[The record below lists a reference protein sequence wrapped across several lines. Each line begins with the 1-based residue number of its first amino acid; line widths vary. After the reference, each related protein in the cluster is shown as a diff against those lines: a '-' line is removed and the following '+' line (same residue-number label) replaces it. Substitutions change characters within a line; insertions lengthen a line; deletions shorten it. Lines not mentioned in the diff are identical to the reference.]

1 MKNLT
6 LIIGGRD
13 YVVACAAGEEAHVT
27 RLGQI
32 IDGALASSPPGVGQS
47 ETRSLLFAALLLA
60 DEVHAA
66 RATEA
71 TARTDAETAAE
82 TAVDRAAAL
91 ADAEDTAHRRAR
103 MLAMIAGR
111 LENIAAHLESAPI
124 DA

>member
-13 YVVACAAGEEAHVT
+13 YVVACADGEDAHVT
-27 RLGQI
+27 RLGRI
-32 IDGALASSPPGVGQS
+32 IDEALASSPPGVGQS

-66 RATEA
+66 RAAAGGAGE
-71 TARTDAETAAE
+71 DAVVAE
-82 TAVDRAAAL
+82 
-91 ADAEDTAHRRAR
+91 RRGR
-103 MLAMIAGR
+103 MLATIAAR
-111 LENIAAHLESAPI
+111 IENIAAHLEGEAA